1 MKDERD
7 GVEYRHSTNISGHCR
22 RDGSKRH
29 GRYFY
34 YETFQKEKRWKTIEE
49 VKKRID
55 GTLPIGSLKDI
66 VNVLF
71 CFVFQAYA
79 RGLEGHHP
87 H

>member
-1 MKDERD
+1 MEDD
-7 GVEYRHSTNISGHCR
+7 R
-22 RDGSKRH
+22 RG
-29 GRYFY
+29 
-34 YETFQKEKRWKTIEE
+34 
-49 VKKRID
+49 KKRID